1 MGLDRG
7 LRREVLDSG
16 IRVWELGF
24 FGERGLGVCMSF
36 VRRSIWWL
44 TYVTLFDF
52 RLVGEVGGCGHGLV

>member
-1 MGLDRG
+1 M
-7 LRREVLDSG
+7 LDSG